1 MSKKPRGRA
10 INGILLLD
18 KPINWSSNDALQ
30 KVKRIYQAAKAG
42 HTGSLDPL
50 ASGMLPICLGE
61 ATKISAYL
69 LDADK
74 TYVFKCA
81 LGKKTT
87 TADAEGEVIQTRPH
101 EHITRADVE
110 RLLPQFTGDL
120 MQVPPMYSALKK
132 DGKRLYELARE
143 GIEVERE
150 PRPVTIYKLE
160 LLSFQPGEMELQATC
175 SKGTYVRT
183 LAEDMGEVL
192 GCGAYITALRRT
204 SVGPYAGQ
212 DMITLEQLQAL
223 AEQGME
229 QLDARLLAL
238 DTGLMN
244 WPAVELD
251 ANSAFYIKQ
260 GQPVLVAR
268 SPVSGL
274 VRIYDQSRFLGV
286 GEIQDDGKV
295 ALRRLMHLSK

>member
-18 KPINWSSNDALQ
+18 KPIHWSSNDALQ

-74 TYVFKCA
+74 VYRFKCA

-143 GIEVERE
+143 GIEVERQ
-150 PRPVTIYKLE
+150 PRPVTIHQLE
-160 LLSFQPGEMELQATC
+160 ILSFQPGEVELQASC

-183 LAEDMGEVL
+183 LAEDMGEAL
-192 GCGAYITALRRT
+192 GCGAYITELRRL
-204 SVGPYAGQ
+204 SVGPYAGKE
-212 DMITLEQLQAL
+212 MITMEQLQAL

-229 QLDARLLAL
+229 QLDARLLTL

-260 GQPVLVAR
+260 GQPVLVAK
-268 SPVSGL
+268 SPARGM

-295 ALRRLMHLSK
+295 AMRRLMHL

>member
-18 KPINWSSNDALQ
+18 KPIHLSSNDALQ
-30 KVKRIYQAAKAG
+30 KVKRIFQAAKAG

-50 ASGMLPICLGE
+50 ASGMLPVCLGE

-74 TYVFKCA
+74 VYRFKCE

-87 TADAEGEVIQTRPH
+87 TADAEGEVIQTRPY

-110 RLLPQFTGDL
+110 KILPQFTGDL

-150 PRPVTIYKLE
+150 PRPVTIHKLE
-160 LLSFQPGEMELQATC
+160 LLSFRPGEMELLASC

-192 GCGAYITALRRT
+192 GCGAYITELRRL
-204 SVGPYAGQ
+204 SVGPYAGI

-223 AEQGME
+223 ADQGME

-260 GQPVLVAR
+260 GQPVLVAK
-268 SPVSGL
+268 SPARGM

-295 ALRRLMHLSK
+295 AMRRLMHL

>member
-1 MSKKPRGRA
+1 MSKKPKGRA

-18 KPINWSSNDALQ
+18 KPLHWSSNDALQ
-30 KVKRIYQAAKAG
+30 KVKYLFQAAKAG

-69 LDADK
+69 LDANK
-74 TYVFKCA
+74 TYRFKCA

-101 EHITRADVE
+101 EHVTRADIE
-110 RLLPQFTGDL
+110 RILPQFTGDL
-120 MQVPPMYSALKK
+120 MQIPPMYSALKK
-132 DGKRLYELARE
+132 DGKRLYELARA

-150 PRPVTIYKLE
+150 PRPVTIFKLEILGFESGELE
-160 LLSFQPGEMELQATC
+160 LLATC

-192 GCGAYITALRRT
+192 GCGAYISELRRL
-204 SVGPYAGQ
+204 SVGPYVDQ
-212 DMITLEQLQAL
+212 PMLTLEQLHTI
-223 AEQGME
+223 AEQGLAA
-229 QLDARLLAL
+229 LDQQLLAL
-238 DTGLMN
+238 DTGLMH
-244 WPAVELD
+244 WPAITLD
-251 ANSAFYIKQ
+251 PDSAFYIKQ
-260 GQPVLVAR
+260 GQPVLVAK

-274 VRIYDQSRFLGV
+274 VRVYDQTRFLGV

-295 ALRRLMHLSK
+295 AMRRLMNAG

>member
-18 KPINWSSNDALQ
+18 KPVNWSSNDALQ

-160 LLSFQPGEMELQATC
+160 LLSFTTGEMELLATC

-204 SVGPYAGQ
+204 SVGPYAGKE
-212 DMITLEQLQAL
+212 MITLEQLQAM
-223 AEQGME
+223 AEQGTDH
-229 QLDARLLAL
+229 LDAQLMPL

-260 GQPVLVAR
+260 GQPVLVAK

-295 ALRRLMHLSK
+295 APRRLMHV

>member
-10 INGILLLD
+10 IHGILLLD

-81 LGKKTT
+81 LGKKTAT
-87 TADAEGEVIQTRPH
+87 GDAEGEVIQTRPH
-101 EHITRADVE
+101 EHITRADIE
-110 RLLPQFTGDL
+110 RILPQFTGDL

-150 PRPVTIYKLE
+150 PRPVTIYQLE
-160 LLSFQPGEMELQATC
+160 ILSFQSGEVEFQATC

-192 GCGAYITALRRT
+192 GCGAYITQLRRT
-204 SVGPYAGQ
+204 SVGPYAGK
-212 DMITLEQLQAL
+212 DMMTLEQLQAL

-229 QLDARLLAL
+229 QLDAQLLAL

-244 WPAVELD
+244 WPAVQLD
-251 ANSAFYIKQ
+251 ANSAFYIRQ

-295 ALRRLMHLSK
+295 ALRRLMNINK

>member
-1 MSKKPRGRA
+1 MSKKPKGRA
-10 INGILLLD
+10 IHGILLLD
-18 KPINWSSNDALQ
+18 KPMHWSSNDALQ
-30 KVKRIYQAAKAG
+30 KVKYIFQAAKAG

-61 ATKISAYL
+61 ATKVSAYL

-74 TYVFKCA
+74 TYRFKCA

-87 TADAEGEVIQTRPH
+87 TADAEGEVIQIRPY

-110 RLLPQFTGDL
+110 RLLPQFTGAL
-120 MQVPPMYSALKK
+120 MQIPPMYSALKK

-160 LLSFQPGEMELQATC
+160 IVSFQPGELELLATC

-192 GCGAYITALRRT
+192 GCGAYITELRRL
-204 SVGPYAGQ
+204 SVGPYAGK
-212 DMITLEQLQAL
+212 DMITLEQLQLL

-229 QLDARLLAL
+229 PLDARLLSL

-244 WPAVELD
+244 WPAIHLD
-251 ANSAFYIKQ
+251 ADSAFYIKQ
-260 GQPVLVAR
+260 GQPVLVAK

-295 ALRRLMHLSK
+295 APRRLMHV

>member
-1 MSKKPRGRA
+1 MSKKPKGRA
-10 INGILLLD
+10 IHGILLLD
-18 KPINWSSNDALQ
+18 KPLNWSSNDALQ
-30 KVKRIYQAAKAG
+30 KVKRIFNAAKAG

-74 TYVFKCA
+74 TYRFKCA

-87 TADAEGEVIQTRPH
+87 TGDAEGEVTQTRPH
-101 EHITRADVE
+101 EHITGADVE

-120 MQVPPMYSALKK
+120 MQIPPMYSALKK
-132 DGKRLYELARE
+132 DGKRLYQLARE
-143 GIEVERE
+143 GIEVERK
-150 PRPVTIYKLE
+150 PRPITIYKLE
-160 LLSFQPGEMELQATC
+160 LLAFQSGEMELFATC

-183 LAEDMGEVL
+183 LAEDMGEIL
-192 GCGAYITALRRT
+192 GCGAYVTELRRT

-212 DMITLEQLQAL
+212 DMMTMEQLQEL
-223 AEQGME
+223 AERGE
-229 QLDARLLAL
+229 AALDAKILTL

-251 ANSAFYIKQ
+251 ANSAFYMKQ
-260 GQPVLVAR
+260 GQPILVAK

-274 VRIYDQSRFLGV
+274 VRLYDQSRFIGI

-295 ALRRLMHLSK
+295 APRRLMIGK